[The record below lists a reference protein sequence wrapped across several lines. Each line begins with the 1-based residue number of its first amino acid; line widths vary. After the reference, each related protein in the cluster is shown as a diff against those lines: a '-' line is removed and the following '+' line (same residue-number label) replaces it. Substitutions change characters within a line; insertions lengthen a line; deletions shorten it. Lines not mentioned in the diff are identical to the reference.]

1 MRGMLKGGGR
11 LEAVFGIWKADMS
24 DLGLSPNPGH
34 NDRVIIPSNR
44 WPIPKINSK
53 SK

>member
-11 LEAVFGIWKADMS
+11 LEAVFGIWKADTS
-24 DLGLSPNPGH
+24 DSGLSGH
-34 NDRVIIPSNR
+34 NDRVITPSNR